1 MVFPLPDGPTIATKA
16 PCGMANDT
24 SRSTVS
30 WCEPLWNSFV
40 NSRATSMRYLLVLVL
55 CACGAG
61 AGSKKADSLQ
71 AGRGKGEEGRAKTS
85 TSASRRDSSSPLPP
99 PSSLS
104 ARKTVLIV
112 GTSLTAGLGLDPEE
126 AYPALL
132 QRKADSL
139 GLHVE
144 IVNAGLS
151 GETSAG
157 ALRRMDWLLRGQ
169 ADVVVIESG
178 ANDGLRGLDI
188 DSTRANLR
196 AIVAKVKAARPAAR
210 ILLAQ
215 MEAPP
220 NLGAKYTA
228 AFRAMYQDVA
238 KEEGVGLMPF
248 LLRGVAGITNL
259 NQQDGI
265 HPNERGEEIVA
276 NNVWE
281 ALEPVLRQLDATATA
296 G

>member
-1 MVFPLPDGPTIATKA
+1 RLATGDGKIAATGAQREA
-16 PCGMANDT
+16 PA
-24 SRSTVS
+24 
-30 WCEPLWNSFV
+30 
-40 NSRATSMRYLLVLVL
+40 
-55 CACGAG
+55 
-61 AGSKKADSLQ
+61 
-71 AGRGKGEEGRAKTS
+71 
-85 TSASRRDSSSPLPP
+85 ASRQSPV
-99 PSSLS
+99 

-157 ALRRMDWLLRGQ
+157 ALRRMDWLLKGS
-169 ADVVVIESG
+169 ADVVIIETG
-178 ANDGLRGLDI
+178 ANDGLRGLDV

-196 AIVAKVKAARPAAR
+196 SIVGKVKAARPAAR

-228 AFRAMYQDVA
+228 AFSAMYQNVA
-238 KEEGVGLMPF
+238 RDEGVSVMPF
-248 LLRGVAGITNL
+248 LLRGVAGVTGL
-259 NQQDGI
+259 NQPDGI
-265 HPNERGEEIVA
+265 HPNERGEQIVA

-281 ALEPVLRQLDATATA
+281 TLGPLLEQLDATA
-296 G
+296 

>member
-1 MVFPLPDGPTIATKA
+1 
-16 PCGMANDT
+16 
-24 SRSTVS
+24 
-30 WCEPLWNSFV
+30 
-40 NSRATSMRYLLVLVL
+40 MRILLVLVL

-61 AGSKKADSLQ
+61 AGGKKADSLQ
-71 AGRGKGEEGRAKTS
+71 PGDGRRGTDDGKTAATAPIDS
-85 TSASRRDSSSPLPP
+85 VARR
-99 PSSLS
+99 PSSVAPA

-169 ADVVVIESG
+169 ADVVMIESG

-238 KEEGVGLMPF
+238 REEGVGLMPF
-248 LLRGVAGITNL
+248 LLRGVAGVTNL

-265 HPNERGEEIVA
+265 HPNVRGEEIVA

-281 ALEPVLRQLDATATA
+281 ALEPLLRQLDATATA